1 MINRIYFILLFF
13 FFHALALTALAEE
26 FVHFNWGEH
35 KIDTFLYEKRKR
47 KTRIGI
53 DETQMTI
60 YLQKL
65 DTIRTLR
72 TYVTIKG
79 NVREEF
85 KMLRMGRS
93 KIMKE
98 YKKEKFYK
106 KLQPFFQD
114 HYLQPGFA
122 FYELTLEST
131 DKTFKERIKKGEL
144 RIATSEEMKGFSHYD
159 ELRQYA
165 KKIRYAKDILTEQD
179 AKKMLSHKIDVMFLQ
194 LRTDR
199 NGQVVHWRILSDI
212 SVAKVISEK
221 SLIQIN
227 NYIKTLKFKPHPQL
241 GQGYSEHMPCIPI
254 YSREC
259 RHDEWDYGNPR
270 TRPHWYISHARLVNY
285 LKEIFD
291 ANGY

>member
-13 FFHALALTALAEE
+13 FFHALTLTALAEE

-47 KTRIGI
+47 RTRIGI
-53 DETQMTI
+53 DETQMSI

-122 FYELTLEST
+122 FYELTLESV
-131 DKTFKERIKKGEL
+131 DKRWF
-144 RIATSEEMKGFSHYD
+144 
-159 ELRQYA
+159 
-165 KKIRYAKDILTEQD
+165 IR
-179 AKKMLSHKIDVMFLQ
+179 
-194 LRTDR
+194 
-199 NGQVVHWRILSDI
+199 
-212 SVAKVISEK
+212 
-221 SLIQIN
+221 
-227 NYIKTLKFKPHPQL
+227 
-241 GQGYSEHMPCIPI
+241 
-254 YSREC
+254 
-259 RHDEWDYGNPR
+259 
-270 TRPHWYISHARLVNY
+270 
-285 LKEIFD
+285 
-291 ANGY
+291 